1 MTAKISEKTYNV
13 VICTICGVTALLC
26 LYPLVYTLLV
36 SFCAPS
42 DINASYFLPIPK
54 KFTLQAY
61 VQVMT
66 AGRYIVKAIGVSVF
80 RTLVG
85 TVTSLAFCA
94 LLAYALSRK
103 ALPGRNAVIK
113 LVLFCILFNGG
124 LIPTYILITQYL
136 HLGNTIFV
144 YVFTGLFNFG
154 NVLLLRAS
162 FQQVPKELMESSQ
175 IDGANQ
181 MTVFFKIMIPLS
193 ASMIAMIFCMNLLSR
208 WNDFQTSLYYID
220 DSNLYTIQYLL
231 QKTLQEVQV
240 RNQTYAEVAGYAVE
254 PSLTLQYAMSVIAA
268 LPVFVAFPFMQKYFS
283 KGITVGSVKG

>member
-1 MTAKISEKTYNV
+1 MRNNKGLTAFAHIFFV
-13 VICTICGVTALLC
+13 LAVICVAFPLFAVIMISFSTESDVIKYGFQLIPRHLTTAAYKAVFSQAGGVIRAVGVTVVSA
-26 LYPLVYTLLV
+26 VSSSVLLV
-36 SFCAPS
+36 LLSASF
-42 DINASYFLPIPK
+42 
-54 KFTLQAY
+54 AY
-61 VQVMT
+61 VLSQPKFEYKKLLT
-66 AGRYIVKAIGVSVF
+66 VF
-80 RTLVG
+80 FLIPM
-85 TVTSLAFCA
+85 F
-94 LLAYALSRK
+94 
-103 ALPGRNAVIK
+103 
-113 LVLFCILFNGG
+113 FNGG

-231 QKTLQEVQV
+231 QKTLQEVQI